1 MKIFLAVFF
10 RACSHELDASH
21 PNFRSVTRM
30 GSVFRDASSFDGDL
44 LSWDVGKVTH
54 MHKMFYGA
62 SLFNQNLSLWDVGR
76 VDNMYQMF
84 YGAYS
89 LNQNLS
95 SWDVGKV
102 TDMYQMFYGASSF
115 GFCLVWDI
123 SHVNLNED
131 MFLGSSGSI
140 CEAPSIIPS
149 ATPLPPPS
157 ASPLSPLATLLVP
170 SPSTPSMSPSI
181 FLSSPASV
189 PTMSNTLLISF
200 GLTALICILFFMFAL
215 WKKKYFEKWGLCQKS
230 PTKSIP
236 VSKDLETNDAENLNM
251 HSDSRTSSVPHNQN
265 SLIELVT
272 ESAASRQQKLKSWT
286 MKQQGKAQF
295 PSTDQDITSLYSD
308 RNKDRE
314 ANDEGLAS
322 SNTGNKSNS
331 NQDEFNSPRS
341 ESLRGM
347 PIIEAEVVYEPADS
361 NLSAVCELLFNK
373 KPKGYRL
380 LRLLL
385 LKSSRTENENA
396 IVQQVLSSFSDYRNK
411 WMGEDE
417 IAQNLAEDYLA
428 LYDSAVNTIV

>member
-1 MKIFLAVFF
+1 
-10 RACSHELDASH
+10 
-21 PNFRSVTRM
+21 
-30 GSVFRDASSFDGDL
+30 
-44 LSWDVGKVTH
+44 

-251 HSDSRTSSVPHNQN
+251 HR
-265 SLIELVT
+265 
-272 ESAASRQQKLKSWT
+272 
-286 MKQQGKAQF
+286 
-295 PSTDQDITSLYSD
+295 
-308 RNKDRE
+308 
-314 ANDEGLAS
+314 
-322 SNTGNKSNS
+322 
-331 NQDEFNSPRS
+331 
-341 ESLRGM
+341 
-347 PIIEAEVVYEPADS
+347 
-361 NLSAVCELLFNK
+361 
-373 KPKGYRL
+373 
-380 LRLLL
+380 
-385 LKSSRTENENA
+385 
-396 IVQQVLSSFSDYRNK
+396 
-411 WMGEDE
+411 
-417 IAQNLAEDYLA
+417 
-428 LYDSAVNTIV
+428 